1 MALPFFGKKPAF
13 GPSPQDRGTEADGRA
28 DSLQPPRT
36 ELSSLNF
43 AGADASHALAQVARL
58 VEVQESATGVGAAC
72 EEAAVLYANGDIA
85 ETERV
90 LEAAL
95 DDPATIAGDGLWLM
109 LLDLYRLTG
118 QKQRFE
124 ARVLDYATRF
134 ERSPP
139 PWADLSPQ
147 AVRRSAHAPAVNLSG
162 RLSAQAAT
170 QFQQIGIIGRKSG
183 AIRID
188 LGRVRGADEAGC
200 ALLRQTL
207 SDLAAARV
215 KVALMNAATLADIL
229 AAQVATGRAE
239 ARDVWL
245 LLLEL
250 LQYGDDE
257 ARFEDL
263 AIDYAVTFEESPPSW
278 EARNAAETDERIEPQ
293 PAAPPAEVDGDV
305 FRFDADL
312 VGAANEAL
320 RRLAAFASE
329 RSEIFVDCNGLRRI
343 DFVCAGML
351 FNILSTLRAQGRL
364 IALQNVNAMVGALLR
379 VMSVDQVA
387 HVTLRD

>member
-1 MALPFFGKKPAF
+1 MAIPFFGKKPPS
-13 GPSPQDRGTEADGRA
+13 GPPPLGAGVSDRA
-28 DSLQPPRT
+28 DELPPPT

-43 AGADASHALAQVARL
+43 AGADAGHALAQVARL

-90 LEAAL
+90 LEAVL
-95 DDPATIAGDGLWLM
+95 DDPATTAGDGLWLM

-118 QKQRFE
+118 QKQRFD

-147 AVRRSAHAPAVNLSG
+147 AERRAAHAPTVNLSG

-183 AIRID
+183 TIRID
-188 LGRVRGADEAGC
+188 FGRVRGADEAGC
-200 ALLRQTL
+200 ALMRQTL
-207 SDLAAARV
+207 AELAAARV
-215 KVALMNAATLADIL
+215 KVALLNGDALADML
-229 AAQVATGRAE
+229 STQVAPGRAE

-250 LQYGDDE
+250 LQYCNDE
-257 ARFEDL
+257 ARFEEL

-278 EARNAAETDERIEPQ
+278 EACKAPEASRPDAQSAEPLV
-293 PAAPPAEVDGDV
+293 EVEGDV

-312 VGAANEAL
+312 GGASNDAL

-329 RSEIFVDCNGLRRI
+329 RSELVVDCARLRRI

-379 VMSVDQVA
+379 VMGVDQVA